1 VLGGT
6 RTTHGMWV
14 VLMLVATCSLALSA
28 SAGGDG
34 TAPGGFLSENEAGL
48 DAAAASAA
56 AAATLPSG
64 FQESIVFS
72 GLTLPTAVRFASD
85 GRVFVAEK
93 SGLIQ
98 VFDSLSD
105 TSPTTFA
112 DLRSEVDDYW
122 DRGLLGLALDPSF
135 PASPYVYVLYAY
147 DAPIGGVAPVWND
160 ACPTPP
166 GPTTDG
172 CVVSGRLA
180 RLTASGNSMTGS
192 EQVLLNDWCQQFPS
206 HSVGGLHFGADGA
219 LYVSGGDGAS
229 FINVDYGQYGGSAG
243 SGVEFSNTVEGIA
256 NGTAIST
263 TTGGGDDWTYVDAN
277 NNTITSDNA
286 HAWHGT
292 QAIKIAMNAVPSG
305 IARVGT
311 LFPQTVDIFGQVG
324 LYRTANPKSGQLQV
338 VVEFETPGVGL
349 RGFVSINDTGHI
361 NVYDSAVTHSAT
373 MGTAIA
379 LNAWNRIE
387 FHYHGDTETGSI
399 EARLYSGDSTTPVDS
414 VVTTAN
420 ANTGPGATAVMFG
433 QSYPIDGGAS
443 FWIDDPQVSSTGDS
457 TPKNPCGDPPAG
469 VGGSESPPSAEGGAL
484 RSQSLHRASGPALL
498 NGTVLRV
505 DPGTGNALPTNPLAS
520 SGDPNARRI
529 VAEGLRNPFRFTIR
543 PGTND
548 LWIGDVGWGTWE
560 EINRQS
566 TPTAGVANFGWPCY
580 EGDAAQPG
588 YQSAGLDVC
597 NRVYAAGA
605 VAPYYAYIQGGSVVS
620 GDGCTTGS
628 SSISGMAFYDGGT
641 YPASYDGALFFADH
655 ARNCIWVM
663 YPGPDGLPSAAN
675 RAVFV
680 NAAAGPV
687 DLQIG
692 PGGDLFYV
700 GFDDGTIRRI
710 RYFAGN
716 QPPIAQATASPT
728 SGPAP
733 LTVSFDGSG
742 SADPDPGDTISYAW
756 DLNGDGV
763 YGDSTAQKPTHTY
776 ATPGTYSV
784 RLRVTDSHGANG
796 TSAAITISA
805 NNTPPVPVIDSPSS
819 SLTWKVGDSIAFSGH
834 ASDAQDGTEPA
845 SRLTWTIILHHC
857 PTNCHTHP
865 IQTISGVASGSLS
878 APDHEYPSHLEL
890 QLTATDA
897 TGLSASASVNLNP
910 QTVGLTFQSSPSG
923 AQLTVGTFSGTAPF
937 TRTVIVNSMNSL
949 SAPNQS
955 IGGSPYVFSSW
966 SDGGAQTHT
975 IRAPAAPATYT
986 ATLNK
991 ASSNQPPVS
1000 TATATPTS
1008 GPIPLTVKFD
1018 GSGSSDP
1025 DGDPITYSWD
1035 LNGDGVLGDSTL
1047 INPSYIYTKPGKVTV
1062 RLVVSDGR
1070 GGSSSAT
1077 VDVQPRK
1084 K

>member
-1 VLGGT
+1 MLGGT
-6 RTTHGMWV
+6 RTTHGMWVV

-34 TAPGGFLSENEAGL
+34 TGPGGFLSDNAAGR
-48 DAAAASAA
+48 DAAAGSAA

-72 GLTLPTAVRFASD
+72 GLTQPTAVRFASD

-93 SGLIQ
+93 SGLIKI
-98 VFDSLSD
+98 FDSLSD

-112 DLRSEVDDYW
+112 DLRSEVNDYW

-135 PASPYVYVLYAY
+135 PASPYVYALYAH
-147 DAPIGGVAPVWND
+147 DAPIGGNAPLWND

-180 RLTASGNSMTGS
+180 RLTASGNSMSGS

-206 HSVGGLHFGADGA
+206 HSVGDLHFGADGA

-229 FINVDYGQYGGSAG
+229 FGNVDYGQYGGSAIG
-243 SGVEFSNTVEGIA
+243 MPNFSNTVEGIP
-256 NGTAIST
+256 NGTTIST
-263 TTGGGDDWTYVDAN
+263 STGGGDNWTDVTAN
-277 NNTITSDNA
+277 NNSIVSDNT

-292 QAIKIAMNAVPSG
+292 QAIKFTMNATPSG

-311 LFPQTVDIFGQVG
+311 VIPDAVDIDGQVG
-324 LYRTANPKSGQLQV
+324 LYRTANPKPGQEQV
-338 VVEFETPGVGL
+338 VVEFETPGLAV
-349 RGFVSINDTGHI
+349 RGFVSINDTGRI
-361 NVYDSAVTHSAT
+361 VVYDSAVTHSAT
-373 MGTAIA
+373 MPTPIA

-387 FHYHGDTETGSI
+387 FHYHAGTASGSI
-399 EARLYSGDSTTPVDS
+399 EARLYSGDSATLVGS

-420 ANTGPGATAVMFG
+420 ANTGPSAGAVMFG
-433 QSYPIDGGAS
+433 QSYPVDGGAS
-443 FWIDDPQVSSTGDS
+443 FWIDDPQLISTGSSTPNS
-457 TPKNPCGDPPAG
+457 TPKNPCGDPPSG
-469 VGGSESPPSAEGGAL
+469 VGGTESPPNAEGGAL
-484 RSQSLHRASGPALL
+484 RSLTLHRAAGPALL

-505 DPGTGNALPTNPLAS
+505 DPATGNALPTNPLAS

-580 EGDAAQPG
+580 EGAAAEPG

-597 NRVYAAGA
+597 NRVYSAGA
-605 VAPYYAYIQGGSVVS
+605 VAPYFTYLHTGSVVS

-628 SSISGMAFYDGGT
+628 SSISGMAFYDGGS
-641 YPASYDGALFFADH
+641 YPGSYDGALFFADH

-710 RYFAGN
+710 QYFAGN

-728 SGPAP
+728 SGNAP

-742 SADPDPGDTISYAW
+742 SSDPDPGDTISYAW
-756 DLNGDGV
+756 DLNGDGA

-784 RLRVTDSHGANG
+784 RLRVTDSQGATG

-897 TGLSASASVNLNP
+897 NGLSASASVNLNP

-986 ATLNK
+986 ATLTLTGRP
-991 ASSNQPPVS
+991 SRPQRRPRHP
-1000 TATATPTS
+1000 
-1008 GPIPLTVKFD
+1008 GP
-1018 GSGSSDP
+1018 S
-1025 DGDPITYSWD
+1025 
-1035 LNGDGVLGDSTL
+1035 
-1047 INPSYIYTKPGKVTV
+1047 PS
-1062 RLVVSDGR
+1062 L
-1070 GGSSSAT
+1070 
-1077 VDVQPRK
+1077 
-1084 K
+1084 